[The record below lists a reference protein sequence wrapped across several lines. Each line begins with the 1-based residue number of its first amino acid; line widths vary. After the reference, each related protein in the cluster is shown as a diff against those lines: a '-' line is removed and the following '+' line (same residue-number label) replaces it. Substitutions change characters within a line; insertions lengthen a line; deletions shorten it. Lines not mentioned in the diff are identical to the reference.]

1 MNDPEGYWEKWQKL
15 IEAAAEFQKIFPEGT
30 IIGGSAAAL
39 HAGHRY
45 SFDVDFAFSDL
56 KNRYEEVLDFLEGRD
71 DWATARLSPP
81 KLILGNF
88 KGIETGLRQLRR
100 PSPLETQTIK
110 IGGYEI
116 TLPTPPEVLRTKGW
130 MILCRN
136 AVRDYLDFAAISCFL
151 GEDNAVEGL
160 LDFDRYY
167 QNMGKTAASGLLQL
181 IRQLSDP
188 RPGDLDAV
196 DLKKY
201 KGVRPPFD
209 SWDVISSVCKKVATG
224 LTLSLSSE
232 QG

>member
-88 KGIETGLRQLRR
+88 KGIETGLDCFLMNNLTLGLSYTWLDTENKDTHAELARR
-100 PSPLETQTIK
+100 PSNKIVFKLKNEFKKLTTYFDISYVGHRTSDNAGTQLLKAYFLGNLSFDYKIK
-110 IGGYEI
+110 ENLLIFTNFVNIFNEKYEEI
-116 TLPTPPEVLRTKGW
+116 TGYQIQPFS
-130 MILCRN
+130 
-136 AVRDYLDFAAISCFL
+136 AYA
-151 GEDNAVEGL
+151 GL
-160 LDFDRYY
+160 
-167 QNMGKTAASGLLQL
+167 
-181 IRQLSDP
+181 
-188 RPGDLDAV
+188 
-196 DLKKY
+196 
-201 KGVRPPFD
+201 
-209 SWDVISSVCKKVATG
+209 KV
-224 LTLSLSSE
+224 SF
-232 QG
+232 